1 MVSIFWFRRDLR
13 LEDNAGLYY
22 ALSGPHP
29 VVPLFIFDRAILD
42 DLENKQDA
50 RVEFIHQ
57 AVTDLQQ
64 ELAALGSAIIVRYG
78 QPEEVWAKILEEY
91 SVAAVYTNH
100 DYEPYAMQRDTSIAQ
115 LLEQK
120 NIPLHT
126 FKDQVIF
133 EKNEVVKDD
142 SKPYTV
148 FTPYKKKWLD
158 KLHSRWIEVPNEQ
171 HPLERQSF
179 YSAAYPNRKY
189 FSNFLKTTSLPVPT
203 LQSMGFE
210 PAGIPF
216 PSAIVARSIIKNY
229 KTTRD
234 IPGIEGTSRLG
245 IHFRF
250 GTISIR
256 EKARHAEALSETYL
270 GELIWRDFYSQI
282 LYHFPRV
289 VGHPFRP
296 EYDRVAWR
304 DAPEDFEKWCAGQT
318 GYPLVDAGM
327 RQLNATGYMHNR
339 VRMVVASFLAKH
351 LLLDW
356 RLGEAY
362 FAEKLL
368 DFDLASNNGGWQ
380 WAAGSGTDAV
390 PYFRVFNPELQAK
403 KFDPNRQYI
412 QNWVPE
418 FGTPDYPPPMV
429 EHTFARQRAIDVY
442 KKGLSKSS

>member
-1 MVSIFWFRRDLR
+1 MLSIFWFRRDLR
-13 LEDNAGLYY
+13 LDDNAALYH
-22 ALSGPHP
+22 ALHGPHP
-29 VVPLFIFDRAILD
+29 VLPLFIFDRAILD
-42 DLENKQDA
+42 DLFDKKDA
-50 RVEFIHQ
+50 RVEFIHRT
-57 AVTDLQQ
+57 VVDLQRQ
-64 ELAALGSAIIVRYG
+64 LETMGSAIAVRYG
-78 QPEEVWAKILEEY
+78 QPEAVWAEILQEY
-91 SVAAVYTNH
+91 PVAAVYTNH
-100 DYEPYAMQRDTSIAQ
+100 DYEPYAIQRDTRITQ
-115 LLEQK
+115 LLASK

-126 FKDQVIF
+126 FKDHVIF
-133 EKNEVVKDD
+133 EKSEVVKDD
-142 SKPYTV
+142 GKPYTV
-148 FTPYKKKWLD
+148 FTPYKKKWLE
-158 KLHSRWIEVPNEQ
+158 KLHSRWEQLPNG
-171 HPLERQSF
+171 ERVSF
-179 YSAAYPNRKY
+179 YLNAYPNQQY
-189 FSNFLKTTSLPVPT
+189 FSNFLKTKPLSVPT
-203 LQSMGFE
+203 LQAMGFE

-216 PSAIVARSIIKNY
+216 PSLVVARGLIKNY
-229 KTTRD
+229 ATTRD

-270 GELIWRDFYSQI
+270 SELIWRDFYSQI
-282 LYHFPRV
+282 LHHFPHV

-327 RQLNATGYMHNR
+327 RQINATGFMHNR

-362 FAEKLL
+362 FAQKLL

-380 WAAGSGTDAV
+380 WAAGSGTDAA

-403 KFDPNRQYI
+403 KFDPDYKYI
-412 QNWVPE
+412 QQWVPE
-418 FGTPDYPPPMV
+418 FGTPNYPPPMV
-429 EHTFARQRAIDVY
+429 EHTFARARALDTY
-442 KKGLSKSS
+442 KKGLAK